1 MVAFFLFQQRL
12 LESPSSFSYLYYY
25 NIDVYCSESPTSG
38 TTASENTQIEVL
50 CFSEKIRHSELPEN
64 VKRYFT
70 YALNHVPA
78 FFIVSK
84 LYNELKHFE
93 QPLCLFDS
101 DSGVPVQIFGPKG
114 VGKSTCLYALAL
126 QMTISAKTQDDLII
140 LYFTED
146 SDTDGLQT
154 VNSYLQS
161 SGLDCTFDTLAQTII
176 NYQQRKIVICL
187 DYGKYNNGRLKQFVH
202 LFNSMSPHIRMIV
215 AHSSGRGYYA
225 VKSLW
230 QTFQRL
236 RIISKII
243 VTGRNFNDI
252 EARKFQEIYKLQN
265 VPFEYIK
272 KNTNLNPLLLQEMV
286 GAHNGSWKHEYDA
299 VYEASVGSEIS
310 RTIER
315 LTADTFS
322 PLDRHSGLKEFAQR
336 LKKTD
341 FFLYYARTGLEVKI
355 CYLMDFRSS
364 WVCEEGH
371 CYIVQ
376 MEKENF
382 VIAMN
387 FPNADKIISSKISQ
401 MLSAID
407 NKDDTDL
414 DTGGFL
420 GYQFERKFYHACLE
434 TQQFPI
440 MLESNKTVTIKMEF
454 CTTANIEDKL
464 NNGVLYKLYSSHPAV
479 DFVGELQ
486 VENDTYLTFFQLS
499 VSSYLNHQSKVWHL
513 LEKYD
518 NFENF
523 KNQSVLDYYK
533 SLSKATEVLFVYISP
548 KEAGVPSSLK
558 KHVTNYKMEIK
569 LGSICLDTYNSL
581 TTVIRQ
587 FRRIEY
593 D

>member
-1 MVAFFLFQQRL
+1 MAFFLFQQRL

-25 NIDVYCSESPTSG
+25 NIDVYCSESPASG
-38 TTASENTQIEVL
+38 TTASENTEIEVL
-50 CFSEKIRHSELPEN
+50 HFSKKIECSKLPAI
-64 VKRYFT
+64 VKTYFK
-70 YALNHVPA
+70 YALMEIPD
-78 FFIVSK
+78 FFVVSK
-84 LYNELKHFE
+84 LYNELKRFE
-93 QPLCLFDS
+93 QPSCLFKFP
-101 DSGVPVQIFGPKG
+101 SGVPVQIFGPKG

-126 QMTISAKTQDDLII
+126 QMTISTISTPTLKV
-140 LYFTED
+140 LYLTER
-146 SDTDGLQT
+146 SETDNLQC
-154 VNSYLQS
+154 VNGYLQS
-161 SGLDCTFDTLAQTII
+161 IGLNCTFDKLVQTII
-176 NYQQRKIVICL
+176 NHKGNIVICL
-187 DYGKYNNGRLKQFVH
+187 DYGKYSSGGLKQFVD
-202 LFNSMSPHIRMIV
+202 LFNNMSPHIRMIV

-236 RIISKII
+236 RIISKIT

-265 VPFEYIK
+265 VPFECIK

-286 GAHNGSWKHEYDA
+286 GAHNSSWKHKYDA
-299 VYEASVGSEIS
+299 VYKASVGSEIS

-376 MEKENF
+376 MEEENF

-401 MLSAID
+401 MLSAIH

-479 DFVGELQ
+479 GFVGELQ

-513 LEKYD
+513 LKKYD

-569 LGSICLDTYNSL
+569 LGSICLDAYNSL

-587 FRRIEY
+587 FSRIEY